1 MEFVRN
7 ADKYHYQTEIRIVV
21 NDSWVNGLHRD
32 IRGLLTTNHFIIIFY
47 VLPLLS
53 PCGADQMQR

>member
-7 ADKYHYQTEIRIVV
+7 ADKYLYQTEIRIVV
-21 NDSWVNGLHRD
+21 NGFHRD
-32 IRGLLTTNHFIIIFY
+32 IRWLLTTNHFIIIFY

>member
-7 ADKYHYQTEIRIVV
+7 TDKYLYQTEIKIVV
-21 NDSWVNGLHRD
+21 NDLVNGLRRD
-32 IRGLLTTNHFIIIFY
+32 IRWLLTTNHFIIIFY